1 MSFPKLSTAL
11 RPLKPRAQLNWP
23 RLLAAFTT
31 GLLLAA
37 AFPSLNLTIAAW
49 IAPGLMLWACCNDSS
64 QFRLGYIAGLGRWL
78 GSIYWL
84 LFIPFHWHAVTGFLA
99 LASVLALF
107 TAAWCR
113 ICLKTL
119 GPNEGSFSDR
129 LSKLTLKKQILWPA
143 LCAATWVAIE
153 MGTARVFTGFPWN
166 ILGASQFHCVS
177 LIQIASFTGV
187 YGISFLVV
195 WTSVALATAVALK
208 TPRRASLALIPPLV
222 ATLAAMI
229 YGQISLT
236 APEPISKKI
245 KIALVQPSIPQPTIW
260 DANEKTNRFLK
271 LVALSKQALETSPD
285 LLVWPETAM
294 PDIFTRNKFT
304 QDIVSGLVK
313 SKKVWMVMG
322 ASDSRPKLNGA
333 PADLDWANSAFL
345 ISPAGDLAS
354 RYNKKHLVIFGEYM
368 PLADIFPFLAKLRS
382 SGAGLAAGTK
392 NITFTTSA
400 PSAHF
405 PVVICYED
413 MFPHE
418 VRDRVNNETDFILN
432 LTNDGWFG
440 ESNVQW
446 QHAINA
452 LFRAVENGIPL
463 VRCTNN
469 GLTCWIDAHG
479 RLHEIYFNGSTNI
492 HQPGWKIAEVPLRPP
507 NLPAT
512 FYTKHGD
519 VFGWACV
526 AFAIIGCAML
536 SRATATDSSQPKPPS
551 PSVPS
556 RARCSS

>member
-1 MSFPKLSTAL
+1 M
-11 RPLKPRAQLNWP
+11 KPRAQLNWP
-23 RLLAAFTT
+23 RLLAAFAT
-31 GLLLAA
+31 GLLFAA
-37 AFPSLNLTIAAW
+37 AFPNLNLSIAAW
-49 IAPGLMLWACCNDSS
+49 IAPGLTLWICSGDPSPV
-64 QFRLGYIAGLGRWL
+64 RLGYIAGLGRWL

-84 LFIPFHWHAVTGFLA
+84 LFIPFHWHAVTGFIA

-107 TAAWCR
+107 TAAWSW

-119 GPNEGSFSDR
+119 GRNEGSFSAR
-129 LSKLTLKKQILWPA
+129 LNKLTLKQQILWPA

-153 MGTARVFTGFPWN
+153 MGTARVLTGFPWN
-166 ILGASQFHCVS
+166 ILGASQYRFLP
-177 LIQIASFTGV
+177 LIQIAPFTGV
-187 YGISFLVV
+187 YGISFVVV
-195 WTSVALATAVALK
+195 WASVALATSIAAK
-208 TPRRASLALIPPLV
+208 TVRRVTLPLMPPLV
-222 ATLAAMI
+222 AILAVAI
-229 YGQISLT
+229 YGQISL
-236 APEPISKKI
+236 AVPEGTSNKI

-271 LVALSKQALETSPD
+271 LVALSKEALETSPD
-285 LLVWPETAM
+285 MLVWPETAM

-304 QDIVSGLVK
+304 QDIVSSLVK

-322 ASDSRPKLNGA
+322 ASDSRPKPNGA
-333 PADLDWANSAFL
+333 PADLEWANSAFL
-345 ISPAGDLAS
+345 ISPTGDLAS

-368 PLADIFPFLAKLRS
+368 PLANIFPLLAKFRS

-392 NITFTTSA
+392 NITFTTTA
-400 PSAHF
+400 PAAHF

-479 RLHEIYFNGSTNI
+479 RLHEIYFNGSMNI
-492 HQPGWKIAEVPLRPP
+492 HQAGWKIAEVPLRPP
-507 NLPAT
+507 NQPVT
-512 FYTKHGD
+512 FYTRHGD
-519 VFGWACV
+519 VFGWMCV
-526 AFAIIGCAML
+526 LFAIVGCAKL
-536 SRATATDSSQPKPPS
+536 CRAAAAADPQQSALPS
-551 PSVPS
+551 PPVPS
-556 RARCSS
+556 RAHCNS